1 MIENYK
7 KNTEHI
13 LDIISLSTEGKGI
26 AKVDDNFVI
35 FVEKAI
41 PGDKIKARITRRK
54 SGYAEASMLELI
66 TPSQNRIKPKCRHF
80 GVCGG
85 CKLQNY
91 YYRGQIDFKKEAV
104 KNAFERIGGF
114 EIKEIPE
121 PIKSYEEYFYRNK
134 MEYSFSDDK
143 WLEKKDEGIEKERF
157 ALGLHIPKFYSKILD
172 IEECFLQ
179 SETSYKT
186 LNFTRNFFKE
196 RNISVYTTKTHSGF
210 LRFLVI
216 RQSKNTRDFMVNIIT
231 YDFDEA
237 LMKEYTDN
245 LLKYFPEITTIVNSI
260 TKSKAQVAFAE
271 ESVILYGKGFIYEKL
286 FNESETDFNP
296 DFKISPNSFF
306 QTNTNQTA
314 KLYSIA
320 SDFSELNKNDKVL
333 DLYCGAGTI
342 AIYISNNVNQVLG
355 VELITDAISNAEENI
370 ELNNI
375 KNVSFIT
382 SDIKDFLI
390 NNNYTEYNKVILDPP
405 RSGLHP
411 DICKILSESHFERIT
426 YISCNPGTQARDLK
440 IICEKEN
447 FAIDKIQPVDMFPQT
462 YHVENVVSLKRT

>member
-1 MIENYK
+1 MNITNEFK

-35 FVEKAI
+35 FVNNAV
-41 PGDKIKARITRRK
+41 PGDKILANITRRK
-54 SGYAEASMLELI
+54 SSFAEALLLEII
-66 TPSQNRIKPKCRHF
+66 TPSPFRIQPRCKHF
-80 GVCGG
+80 GTCGG

-91 YYRGQIDFKKEAV
+91 DYLKQVEYKKETV
-104 KNAFERIGGF
+104 INALERIGGF
-114 EIKEIPE
+114 NISEIPDVV
-121 PIKSYEEYFYRNK
+121 KSEEDFFYRNK

-143 WLEKKDEGIEKERF
+143 WLEKKDEGIEKEKF
-157 ALGLHIPKFYSKILD
+157 ALGLHVPKFHTKILD

-179 SETSYKT
+179 SESSFKI

-196 RNISVYTTKTHSGF
+196 RNIGIYTVKTHSGF
-210 LRFLVI
+210 LRFLII
-216 RQSKNTRDFMVNIIT
+216 RQSKNTNDLMVNIMT
-231 YDFDEA
+231 YEYDEN
-237 LMKEYTDN
+237 LMKEYSEN
-245 LLKYFPEITTIVNSI
+245 LLKNFPEISTIVNST

-271 ESVILYGKGFIYEKL
+271 ESFILSGNGYIYEKL
-286 FNESETDFNP
+286 FPESFTGFNP
-296 DFKISPNSFF
+296 VFKISPNSFF
-306 QTNTNQTA
+306 QTNTNQTG

-320 SDFSELNKNDKVL
+320 AEFSDFNKNDNVL

-342 AIYISNNVNQVLG
+342 AIYISNNV
-355 VELITDAISNAEENI
+355 
-370 ELNNI
+370 

-382 SDIKDFLI
+382 SDIKEFLM
-390 NNNYTEYNKVILDPP
+390 NNKCAEYNKVIVDPP

-440 IICEKEN
+440 IICEKEK

-462 YHVENVVSLKRT
+462 YHIENVVSLRRE